1 MIAYGKE
8 YNLVFVNMNFDNNFN
23 PSKPDSS
30 KIFSVTEISSLIK
43 EILENSFMS
52 ISIEGELSNFRPASS
67 GHWYFTLK
75 DSKAAISAV
84 MFRNRQFGLNFIPK
98 DGKKVVITGAVS
110 VYEKRGTY
118 QIICTTMKAAG
129 EGDILALLEMR
140 KQKLSAEGLFDSD
153 RKQKLPLFPEKI
165 VVITSATGAA
175 LRDILQVLERRNSGS
190 SVRIL
195 PAVVQGD
202 KAAEMLCKQVI
213 LANKH
218 NLGDVII
225 LGRGGGSL
233 EDLLP
238 FSDENLVRA
247 VAASRIPV
255 ISAVGHEIDWALTDF
270 AADTRAPTPSA
281 AAELV
286 SAQSLDLLNK
296 IESVKEFLI
305 SVITGKLSHIRLLL
319 THFTTDRLQ
328 ENFNRLLEPL
338 NIRIDDEKNMLSRT
352 MSDIIT
358 EKRHKLELQKNSL
371 ESNSPLA
378 ILERGYAVVSDA
390 ETGKPLLE
398 SNKAN
403 PGDKVH
409 IELYKGSLNANV
421 HEITS

>member
-1 MIAYGKE
+1 LIAYPKE
-8 YNLVFVNMNFDNNFN
+8 YNLIFVNKNYNNNIN
-23 PSKPDSS
+23 PPTSDSS
-30 KIFSVTEISSLIK
+30 MIFSVTEISSLLK
-43 EILENSFMS
+43 EIIEKSFMN

-75 DSKAAISAV
+75 DNKAAISAV

-98 DGKKVVITGAVS
+98 DGKKVVVTGALS

-118 QIICTTMKAAG
+118 QIICTSMKAAG

-140 KQKLSAEGLFDSD
+140 KQKLADEGLFDSD
-153 RKQKLPLFPEKI
+153 KKKRLPLFPEKI

-202 KAAEMLCKQVI
+202 KAAETLCQQVE

-286 SAQSLDLLNK
+286 SAQSLDLLHK
-296 IESVKEFLI
+296 IHTVKEFLI
-305 SVITGKLSHIRLLL
+305 SIITGKLSHIRLLL
-319 THFTTDRLQ
+319 TQFTTERLQ
-328 ENFNRLLEPL
+328 ENFNRLLNPL
-338 NIRIDDEKNMLSRT
+338 NIRIDDEKNRLFRT
-352 MSDIIT
+352 MTDIII
-358 EKRHKLELQKNSL
+358 EKRHRLELQKNSL
-371 ESNSPLA
+371 DANSPLA
-378 ILERGYAVVSDA
+378 ILERGYAVISDM
-390 ETGKPLLE
+390 ETGKPILTSSSAKPE
-398 SNKAN
+398 
-403 PGDKVH
+403 DRVH
-409 IELYKGSLNANV
+409 IELHKGSLTATV
-421 HEITS
+421 KEITS

>member
-1 MIAYGKE
+1 LIACSKE
-8 YNLVFVNMNFDNNFN
+8 YNLVFVNMNFDNNLN
-23 PSKPDSS
+23 PDAPDSS

-43 EILENSFMS
+43 GILENSFMS

-75 DSKAAISAV
+75 DNKAAISAV
-84 MFRNRQFGLNFIPK
+84 MFRNRQFGLNFIPR
-98 DGKKVVITGAVS
+98 DGKKVVVTGAVS

-140 KQKLSAEGLFDSD
+140 KQKLAAEGLFDSD
-153 RKQKLPLFPEKI
+153 KKQKLPLFPEKI
-165 VVITSATGAA
+165 VVITSPTGAA

-195 PAVVQGD
+195 PAAVQGE
-202 KAAEMLCKQVI
+202 KAAETLCQNVN
-213 LANKH
+213 LANTH

-238 FSDENLVRA
+238 FSDEKLVRA
-247 VAASRIPV
+247 VAASKIPV

-286 SAQSLDLLNK
+286 SAQSLDLLK
-296 IESVKEFLI
+296 RIHSVREFLMNI
-305 SVITGKLSHIRLLL
+305 ITGRLSHIHLLL
-319 THFTTDRLQ
+319 KQFTTERLQ
-328 ENFNRLLEPL
+328 ENFNHLLEPL
-338 NIRIDDEKNMLSRT
+338 NIRIDDEKNMLFRA

-358 EKRHKLELQKNSL
+358 EKIHKLELQKNSL
-371 ESNSPLA
+371 EANSPLA

-390 ETGKPLLE
+390 ATGKPILV
-398 SNKAN
+398 SKNAK

-409 IELYKGSLNANV
+409 IELYKGSLNADV
-421 HEITS
+421 KEITS

>member
-1 MIAYGKE
+1 M
-8 YNLVFVNMNFDNNFN
+8 
-23 PSKPDSS
+23 
-30 KIFSVTEISSLIK
+30 IFSVTEISSLLK
-43 EILENSFMS
+43 EIIEKSFMN

-75 DSKAAISAV
+75 DNKAAISAV

-98 DGKKVVITGAVS
+98 DGKKVVVTGALS

-140 KQKLSAEGLFDSD
+140 KQKLADEGLFDSD
-153 RKQKLPLFPEKI
+153 KKKRLPLFPEKI

-202 KAAEMLCKQVI
+202 KAAETLCRQVE

-286 SAQSLDLLNK
+286 SAQSLDLLHK
-296 IESVKEFLI
+296 IHTVKEFLMSI
-305 SVITGKLSHIRLLL
+305 ITGKLSHIRLLL
-319 THFTTDRLQ
+319 TQFSTERLQ
-328 ENFNRLLEPL
+328 ENFNRLLNPL
-338 NIRIDDEKNMLSRT
+338 NIRIDDEKNRLFRT
-352 MSDIIT
+352 MTDIII

-371 ESNSPLA
+371 DANSPLA
-378 ILERGYAVVSDA
+378 ILERGYAVVSDID
-390 ETGKPLLE
+390 TGKPILA
-398 SNKAN
+398 SSSAN
-403 PGDKVH
+403 PGDRVH
-409 IELYKGSLNANV
+409 IELHKGSLTADV
-421 HEITS
+421 KEIIS

>member
-1 MIAYGKE
+1 
-8 YNLVFVNMNFDNNFN
+8 MNFDNNLN
-23 PSKPDSS
+23 PDAPDSS

-43 EILENSFMS
+43 GILENSFMS

-75 DSKAAISAV
+75 DNKAAISAV
-84 MFRNRQFGLNFIPK
+84 MFRNRQFGLNFIPR
-98 DGKKVVITGAVS
+98 DGKKVVVTGAVS

-140 KQKLSAEGLFDSD
+140 KQKLAAEGLFDSD
-153 RKQKLPLFPEKI
+153 KKQKLPLFPEKI
-165 VVITSATGAA
+165 VVITSPTGAA

-195 PAVVQGD
+195 PAAVQGE
-202 KAAEMLCKQVI
+202 KAAETLCQNVN
-213 LANKH
+213 LANTH

-238 FSDENLVRA
+238 FSDEKLVRA
-247 VAASRIPV
+247 VAASKIPV

-286 SAQSLDLLNK
+286 SAQSLDLLK
-296 IESVKEFLI
+296 RIHSVREFLMNI
-305 SVITGKLSHIRLLL
+305 ITGRLSHIHLLL
-319 THFTTDRLQ
+319 KQFTTERLQ
-328 ENFNRLLEPL
+328 ENFNHLLEPL
-338 NIRIDDEKNMLSRT
+338 NIRIDDEKNMLFRA

-358 EKRHKLELQKNSL
+358 EKIHKLELQKNSL
-371 ESNSPLA
+371 EANSPLA

-390 ETGKPLLE
+390 ATGKPILV
-398 SNKAN
+398 SKNAK

-409 IELYKGSLNANV
+409 IELYKGSLNADV
-421 HEITS
+421 KEITS

>member
-1 MIAYGKE
+1 MIACTKE
-8 YNLVFVNMNFDNNFN
+8 YNLVFVNMNFNNNFN
-23 PSKPDSS
+23 PAKPDSS
-30 KIFSVTEISSLIK
+30 LIFSVTEISSLIK
-43 EILENSFMS
+43 EILENSFKT

-75 DSKAAISAV
+75 DNKAAISAV

-98 DGKKVVITGAVS
+98 DGKKVVVTGAIS

-118 QIICTTMKAAG
+118 QIICSTMKAAG
-129 EGDILALLEMR
+129 EGDILALLERR
-140 KQKLSAEGLFDSD
+140 KQKLAAEGLFDSE

-165 VVITSATGAA
+165 VVITSPTGAA

-195 PAVVQGD
+195 PAAVQGE
-202 KAAEMLCKQVI
+202 KAAETLCQQVH
-213 LANKH
+213 LANKY

-238 FSDENLVRA
+238 FSDETLVRA

-286 SAQSLDLLNK
+286 SAQSLDLLHK
-296 IESVKEFLI
+296 IHTVKEFLI
-305 SVITGKLSHIRLLL
+305 SIITGRLSHIQLLL
-319 THFTTDRLQ
+319 KQFTAEKLQ
-328 ENFNRLLEPL
+328 ENFSRLLEPL
-338 NIRIDDEKNMLSRT
+338 NMRIDDEKNILFRSI
-352 MSDIIT
+352 SDIIT
-358 EKRHKLELQKNSL
+358 ENRHTLELQKNSL
-371 ESNSPLA
+371 DANSPLA

-390 ETGKPLLE
+390 ETGKPLLI
-398 SNKAN
+398 SKHAK
-403 PGDKVH
+403 PGDRVH
-409 IELYKGSLNANV
+409 IELHRGSLNADV
-421 HEITS
+421 KEITS

>member
-1 MIAYGKE
+1 MNRN
-8 YNLVFVNMNFDNNFN
+8 YNNNIN
-23 PSKPDSS
+23 PPKQDSS
-30 KIFSVTEISSLIK
+30 IIFSVTEISSLIK
-43 EILENSFMS
+43 EILENSFKT

-75 DSKAAISAV
+75 DTNAAISAV
-84 MFRNRQFGLNFIPK
+84 MFRNRQSGLNFIPK
-98 DGKKVVITGAVS
+98 DGKKVVVTGAIS

-118 QIICTTMKAAG
+118 QIICTSMKAAG
-129 EGDILALLEMR
+129 EGDILALLEKR
-140 KQKLSAEGLFDSD
+140 KQKLAAEGLFDLD
-153 RKQKLPLFPEKI
+153 KKQKLPLFPEKI

-202 KAAEMLCKQVI
+202 KAAETLCQQV
-213 LANKH
+213 LFANKH

-247 VAASRIPV
+247 VAASRIPI

-286 SAQSLDLLNK
+286 SAQSLELLKK
-296 IESVKEFLI
+296 IHTVKEFLTSI
-305 SVITGKLSHIRLLL
+305 ITGRLSHIRLLL
-319 THFTTDRLQ
+319 KQFTAERLQ
-328 ENFNRLLEPL
+328 ENFSRLIEPL
-338 NIRIDDEKNMLSRT
+338 NIRIDDEKSMLLRT
-352 MSDIIT
+352 MTSIIT

-371 ESNSPLA
+371 DANSPLA

-390 ETGKPLLE
+390 ETGKTLMV
-398 SNKAN
+398 SKNTN

-409 IELYKGSLNANV
+409 IELYKGSLIADV
-421 HEITS
+421 KEIKS

>member
-1 MIAYGKE
+1 
-8 YNLVFVNMNFDNNFN
+8 MNIN
-23 PSKPDSS
+23 PSN
-30 KIFSVTEISSLIK
+30 IFSVSDISSLIK
-43 EILENSFMS
+43 EILEGSFKS

-98 DGKKVVITGAVS
+98 DGKKVVVTGAVS

-140 KQKLSAEGLFDSD
+140 KQKLAAEGLFDSD
-153 RKQKLPLFPEKI
+153 KKQKLPLFPEKI

-202 KAAEMLCKQVI
+202 KAAEMLCEQVI

-247 VAASRIPV
+247 VAASRIPI

-305 SVITGKLSHIRLLL
+305 SIITGKLSQIRLLL
-319 THFTTDRLQ
+319 MHFTTDRLQ

-338 NIRIDDEKNMLSRT
+338 NIRIDDEKNMLFRT
-352 MSDIIT
+352 MSDILT
-358 EKRHKLELQKNSL
+358 EKKHKLELQKNSL
-371 ESNSPLA
+371 DSNSPLA

-398 SNKAN
+398 SSKTN

-421 HEITS
+421 HEIIS